1 MFWGINPIFDTFH
14 SWSYL
19 TPSSRYMYDNAFIM
33 CIYHFFTPYLC
44 RVFIVPFSYPYIYT
58 YILYIYIYMCYECK
72 IIYSIIIISFV
83 QIKILQRYW
92 IVVYLLQS
100 TSADGYPFKIYR
112 SSTHGPA
119 SASQWGRD
127 TCWLEVVVCLCLS
140 EDSRFPLV
148 SVASLDPVNLIMGC
162 DRRCWFAILQSSPK
176 KHKIPSPW
184 Y

>member
-33 CIYHFFTPYLC
+33 CIYHFLHHTYVEYLLYH
-44 RVFIVPFSYPYIYT
+44 FPTHIYIY
-58 YILYIYIYMCYECK
+58 IHIIYMCYECK

-127 TCWLEVVVCLCLS
+127 TCWLEVVVSLCLS